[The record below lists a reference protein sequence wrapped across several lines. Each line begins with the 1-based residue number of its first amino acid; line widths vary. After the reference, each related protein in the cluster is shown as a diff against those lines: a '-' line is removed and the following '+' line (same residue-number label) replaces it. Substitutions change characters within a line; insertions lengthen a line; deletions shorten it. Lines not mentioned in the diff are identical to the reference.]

1 MRLHEDKTLF
11 RQAVR
16 FTAQEMK
23 IKDIYVEKDYW
34 VCFVLDQIFKQE
46 YKDYILFKGGT
57 SLTKCYDLLERFSE
71 DIDLVVLRAQG
82 ESEMELISKRDSI
95 SEMAQTFLPEVYVEE
110 FTKSIGPNNMIEEY
124 ELWPVPVKVLDP
136 TRTICDKIMSLV
148 RMSHMDNPIESFKGK
163 IRHIY
168 DLNMLLQQKDFY
180 DFFGSSKLDGMMKD
194 VIHQDRISYDNIRGY
209 MDKHPKDALLF
220 SDIDDV
226 WLQISST
233 YNGSFADLVYG
244 KLPEEDE
251 ILETLRVISNR
262 LSRLTWPPH

>member
-82 ESEMELISKRDSI
+82 ESEMELISN
-95 SEMAQTFLPEVYVEE
+95 A
-110 FTKSIGPNNMIEEY
+110 
-124 ELWPVPVKVLDP
+124 
-136 TRTICDKIMSLV
+136 
-148 RMSHMDNPIESFKGK
+148 
-163 IRHIY
+163 
-168 DLNMLLQQKDFY
+168 
-180 DFFGSSKLDGMMKD
+180 
-194 VIHQDRISYDNIRGY
+194 
-209 MDKHPKDALLF
+209 
-220 SDIDDV
+220 
-226 WLQISST
+226 
-233 YNGSFADLVYG
+233 
-244 KLPEEDE
+244 
-251 ILETLRVISNR
+251 TL
-262 LSRLTWPPH
+262 